1 MNYNL
6 SSFFNLYKNAV
17 RKKKKMV
24 VIRYTRH
31 NYALAQFLQKNG
43 FLAGFSSQKQSKKQT
58 LSLFFRYNHK
68 KQAAI
73 MDFSLASKTAK
84 PNNEVFSRGTT
95 TTTGC
100 VNFIINMTH
109 TQRDYVKLLSRF
121 R

>member
-1 MNYNL
+1 
-6 SSFFNLYKNAV
+6 
-17 RKKKKMV
+17 MV
-24 VIRYTRH
+24 VIRYTQH
-31 NYALAQFLQKNG
+31 NFALAQFLQKNG

-95 TTTGC
+95 VTSGC
-100 VNFIINMTH
+100 VNFIIDMTH
-109 TQRDYVKLLSRF
+109 TQGGYVKLLSRF

>member
-1 MNYNL
+1 
-6 SSFFNLYKNAV
+6 
-17 RKKKKMV
+17 MV
-24 VIRYTRH
+24 VIRYTQH
-31 NYALAQFLQKNG
+31 NFALAQFLQKNG

-95 TTTGC
+95 VTSGC

-109 TQRDYVKLLSRF
+109 TQGGYVKLLSRF